1 MKLSDQTVSVLKN
14 FANINSGIFFEEGKV
29 IRTVAPTKAILAK
42 ANITEEIPRNF
53 GIYDITKMLG
63 SYSLF
68 EYPEVEFDDKY
79 IVIEDKKN
87 KRNVKYWVCDPEL
100 IVRPPE
106 GKEIALPSEDVNF
119 VLGSDALDFTIKQ
132 ASVLS
137 LPEIGIIGN
146 GADITISA
154 LDSQTNET
162 SSEQVVGE
170 TDKNFKFVFKFENIT
185 KLMAKNYNVSLSK
198 KGLSKF
204 VSSDDVIEYF
214 VAIELANSIYED

>member
-14 FANINSGIFFEEGKV
+14 FANINSGIFFEQGKV

-42 ANITEEIPRNF
+42 ANIVEEIPRNF

-68 EYPEVEFDDKY
+68 EYPEVEFEDKY

-119 VLGSDALDFTIKQ
+119 VLDSDALDFTIKQ
-132 ASVLS
+132 ASVLP

-146 GADITISA
+146 GTDITISA

-185 KLMAKNYNVSLSK
+185 KLMAKNYNVSLSS

-204 VSSDDVIEYF
+204 NSSDNVIEYF

>member
-14 FANINSGIFFEEGKV
+14 FANINNGIFFEQGKV

-42 ANITEEIPRNF
+42 ANIVEEIPRNF
-53 GIYDITKMLG
+53 GIYDITRMLG

-68 EYPEVEFDDKY
+68 EYPEVEFEDKF

-100 IVRPPE
+100 VVRPPE
-106 GKEIALPSEDVNF
+106 GKEIVLPTEDVNF
-119 VLGSDALDFTIKQ
+119 LLESDALDFSIKQ

-146 GADITISA
+146 GTDITISS

-170 TDKNFKFVFKFENIT
+170 TDKNFKFIFKFENIT
-185 KLMAKNYNVSLSK
+185 KLMSKNYSVSLSK

-204 VSSDDVIEYF
+204 VSSDSVMEYF

>member
-1 MKLSDQTVSVLKN
+1 
-14 FANINSGIFFEEGKV
+14 
-29 IRTVAPTKAILAK
+29 
-42 ANITEEIPRNF
+42 
-53 GIYDITKMLG
+53 MLG

-68 EYPEVEFDDKY
+68 EYPEVEFEEKY
-79 IVIEDKKN
+79 ILIEDKKN
-87 KRNVKYWVCDPEL
+87 QRNVKYWMCDSEL
-100 IVRPPE
+100 VVRPPE
-106 GKEIALPSEDVNF
+106 GKEINLPTEDVSF
-119 VLGSDALDFTIKQ
+119 VLDSNALDFSIKQ

-146 GADITISA
+146 GTDITITA

-162 SSEQVVGE
+162 ASEQVVGE
-170 TDKNFKFVFKFENIT
+170 TDKNFKFIFKFENIT
-185 KLMAKNYNVSLSK
+185 KLMTKNYNVSLSS

>member
-68 EYPEVEFDDKY
+68 EYPEVEFEDKY

-204 VSSDDVIEYF
+204 VSSDNVIEYF

>member
-14 FANINSGIFFEEGKV
+14 FANINSGIFFEQGKV

-42 ANITEEIPRNF
+42 ANIIEEIPTNF

-68 EYPEVEFDDKY
+68 EYPEVEFEDKY

-119 VLGSDALDFTIKQ
+119 VLDSDALDFTIKQ

-204 VSSDDVIEYF
+204 VSSDNVIEYF

>member
-14 FANINSGIFFEEGKV
+14 FANINNGIFFEQGKV

-204 VSSDDVIEYF
+204 VSSDNVIEYF
-214 VAIELANSIYED
+214 VAIELANSVFED

>member
-1 MKLSDQTVSVLKN
+1 LKN
-14 FANINSGIFFEEGKV
+14 FANINNGIFFEQGKV

-42 ANITEEIPRNF
+42 ANIVEEIPRNF
-53 GIYDITKMLG
+53 GIYDITRMLG

-68 EYPEVEFDDKY
+68 EYPEVEFEDKF

-100 IVRPPE
+100 VVRPPE
-106 GKEIALPSEDVNF
+106 GKEIVLPTEDVNF
-119 VLGSDALDFTIKQ
+119 LLESDALDFSIKQ

-146 GADITISA
+146 GTDITISS

-170 TDKNFKFVFKFENIT
+170 TDKNFKFIFKFENIT
-185 KLMAKNYNVSLSK
+185 KLMSKNYSVSLSK

-204 VSSDDVIEYF
+204 VSSDSVMEYF

>member
-14 FANINSGIFFEEGKV
+14 FANINSGIFFEKGKK

-42 ANITEEIPRNF
+42 ANIIEEIPRNF
-53 GIYDITKMLG
+53 GIYDITRMLG

-68 EYPEVEFDDKY
+68 EYPEVEFEEKY
-79 IVIEDKKN
+79 ILIEDKKN
-87 KRNVKYWVCDPEL
+87 QRNVKYWMCDPEL
-100 IVRPPE
+100 VVRPPE
-106 GKEIALPSEDVNF
+106 GKEIVLPTEDVNF
-119 VLGSDALDFTIKQ
+119 LLESDALDFSIKQ

-146 GADITISA
+146 GTDITISS

-170 TDKNFKFVFKFENIT
+170 TDKNFKFIFKFENIT
-185 KLMAKNYNVSLSK
+185 KLMSKNYSVSLSK

-204 VSSDDVIEYF
+204 VSSDSVMEYF

>member
-14 FANINSGIFFEEGKV
+14 FANINSGIFFEQGKV

-204 VSSDDVIEYF
+204 VSSDNVIEYF
-214 VAIELANSIYED
+214 VAIELANSVFED